1 MIELVQDRALIKRA
15 LLIGWEQ
22 EGHSGVISDA
32 NCAYTLTPAVRLKV
46 RHLKTFANRPAPM
59 NLLLRTAQVPG
70 RWEDGNFNNGDELIE
85 TDSLSDEDGPLTITF
100 HDAVTDAPVG
110 VRAVGANLQS
120 CTHGEFTG
128 VVNGFDMSGAI
139 TQRRT
144 LGESNADVRTV
155 IFIGL
160 ASDVAEIQRIE
171 FRTTNIV
178 EDGHAPFDA
187 LGFAI
192 NQLSVRL

>member
-1 MIELVQDRALIKRA
+1 MIELIQDRASIKRA

-46 RHLKTFANRPAPM
+46 RHLRKFANRPAAVNM
-59 NLLLRTAQVPG
+59 LLRTAQVPG
-70 RWEDGNFNNGDELIE
+70 RWEDGNFVSGDELIE
-85 TDSLSDEDGPLTITF
+85 TDSLGDQDGPLTITF

-110 VRAVGANLQS
+110 VRAVGTNLQS
-120 CTHGEFTG
+120 CTHHEFTG
-128 VVNGFDMSGAI
+128 VVNGYDMGGAI
-139 TQRRT
+139 TQRRS
-144 LGESNADVRTV
+144 LGNSNANAGTA

-178 EDGHAPFDA
+178 EDGHASFDA